1 MTVHGSLGKYVTRPR
16 DNKYRSNR
24 YPGKSDIKQ
33 RYSEVEM
40 HRVEKGRIK
49 QYLVWLRLLMKR
61 LLKQPAFI
69 SLLVLIPVLGYAVGI
84 LEQGGSNGAVV
95 AVCVEESEWS
105 GQITE
110 KLQELSAQNT
120 AGGSV
125 LQYEFYDSDIEI
137 EQAVLRSEAD
147 CGFVIAEDIVQR
159 VKEDDWHKSIVVY
172 ETASSSIT
180 GMAKERI
187 AGVIFQQYSEDR
199 YQEYME
205 DTVQSEDFTAES
217 EPEEI
222 LTFAQQAYESHLV
235 DGSTFSFTYGEK
247 NADGVRQNGN
257 SRDEKGVDLSS
268 QCNSDTNVG
277 NDTSVFPIKGVFA
290 VLIFI
295 SGMCGMLE
303 YEKDKRE
310 KRFLRLTPNWVT
322 YVVNVWIPTI
332 FASLAVLLCLWMT
345 DALQYRADYE
355 AAGII
360 PGMGEALLRVWSPGM
375 WCREIAHLVIYQCI
389 IVLYC
394 SILRVI
400 LRRQETIAAAI
411 PIMALGSLVCAPVFI
426 RLAMYV
432 PLFGVLEKLFP
443 VTYYLML

>member
-1 MTVHGSLGKYVTRPR
+1 MRG
-16 DNKYRSNR
+16 
-24 YPGKSDIKQ
+24 
-33 RYSEVEM
+33 VEIG
-40 HRVEKGRIK
+40 RVR
-49 QYLVWLRLLMKR
+49 QYGIWLRLLMKR

-69 SLLVLIPVLGYAVGI
+69 CLLVLVPVLGYAAGI
-84 LEQGGSNGAVV
+84 LEQDGSGGAVA
-95 AVCVEESEWS
+95 AVCVEKSEWS
-105 GQITE
+105 EQIIS
-110 KLQELSAQNT
+110 KLQALSAQNT
-120 AGGSV
+120 EGANV
-125 LQYEFYDSDIEI
+125 LQYEFYDNAAET
-137 EQAVLRSEAD
+137 ERAVLQSGAD
-147 CGFVIAEDIVQR
+147 CGFVIAEDIAKR

-187 AGVIFQQYSEDR
+187 AGVIFQLYSENR
-199 YQEYME
+199 YREYME

-222 LTFAQQAYESHLV
+222 LAFAQQAYETHLA

-247 NADGVRQNGN
+247 NADGVGQNG
-257 SRDEKGVDLSS
+257 
-268 QCNSDTNVG
+268 NVG

-303 YEKDKRE
+303 YENDKKE
-310 KRFLRLTPNWVT
+310 KRFRRLTPDWLT
-322 YVVNVWIPTI
+322 YIVNTWIPTVL
-332 FASLAVLLCLWMT
+332 ASLAVLLCLWIT
-345 DALQYRADYE
+345 DALQYRANYD

-375 WCREIAHLVIYQCI
+375 WWREIAHLVIYQCI

-400 LRRQETIAAAI
+400 LRRRETIAAAI

-432 PLFGVLEKLFP
+432 PLFGILEKLFP